1 MSIESILSSCV
12 ALLILTAAMG
22 VVYAIYSAVKA
33 RKQKDYF
40 AEIHKELAVGQR
52 VAFAGGLYGK
62 LVRVGKET
70 CDVEIKSGGVVV
82 EVSRYAIQKIVK

>member
-52 VAFAGGLYGK
+52 VAFAGGLYGR

-70 CDVEIKSGGVVV
+70 CDVEIKSGVVV

>member
-40 AEIHKELAVGQR
+40 AEIHRELAVGQR

-70 CDVEIKSGGVVV
+70 CDVEIKSGVVV